1 MAALRIFRLSC
12 SINAVISR
20 KASNF
25 SLQETTICNFR
36 DSDVLDN
43 WTCTSDEEFGGK
55 SRVELVR
62 TNTDHVSFKGMLSTE
77 LPLDRAT
84 KHSGFSAMRSN
95 PVMVTF
101 LNFCFEV
108 VTLTKENVLILA
120 CDFLNETRLTA
131 WPLSIPPE
139 PSSRPVNLVPM
150 VVSPQA
156 CGLRPKTQLPNL
168 QPATRHAVSVSHL
181 ASLWCYIFINAKE
194 AWLVKVGNND
204 TSYTVRQVIL
214 GA

>member
-120 CDFLNETRLTA
+120 CDFLNETRLT
-131 WPLSIPPE
+131 PLDPPRTLKQARQ
-139 PSSRPVNLVPM
+139 PRTDM